1 MTLEEGAGEVIE
13 VDQADHHKHMDYIQ
27 SVISRL
33 ANNSFVMKG
42 WALTLSSTI
51 LGFAAS
57 QGQTTLALAAVI
69 PALVFWVL
77 DTYYLRQERAFR
89 EMFNDVAAK
98 KVGNFE
104 IRPVVYAKRQSWPK
118 VGRSISLSLFYGVI
132 VTVCLMV
139 AIILALASSSGNE
152 RSAANCSMIGHSD
165 GSVTINCDSE

>member
-1 MTLEEGAGEVIE
+1 LEEVIE

-57 QGQTTLALAAVI
+57 QGQVTLALAAVM
-69 PALVFWVL
+69 PAVVFWVL

-98 KVGNFE
+98 RVGNFE
-104 IRPVVYAKRQSWPK
+104 IRPVEYAKRQSWLK
-118 VGRSISLSLFYGVI
+118 VGRSISLSLFYGAI
-132 VTVCLMV
+132 LMICLV
-139 AIILALASSSGNE
+139 VVVILALASPSGDVHSS
-152 RSAANCSMIGHSD
+152 ANCSIIEHSD
-165 GSVTINCDSE
+165 GSVTINCDPK